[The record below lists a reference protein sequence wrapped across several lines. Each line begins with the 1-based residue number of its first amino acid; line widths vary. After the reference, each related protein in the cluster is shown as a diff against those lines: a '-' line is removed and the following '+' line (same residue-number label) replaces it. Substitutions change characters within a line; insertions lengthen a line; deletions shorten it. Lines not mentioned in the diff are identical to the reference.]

1 MKRTALA
8 ISQFFLKHRNVI
20 VEIICYLFIFLFLYA
35 AFSKLMDV
43 QQFQV
48 QMSKS
53 PLITQF
59 SGLMAWAVP
68 ILEIIIA
75 IFLFIPRL
83 RLIGLYASFSLMFVF
98 TGYIFIIQNFS
109 PYVPCSCGGIL
120 NSMGW
125 TEHFIFNIGFTLLA
139 VFGIFLY
146 NRQQQNAHAYALA

>member
-1 MKRTALA
+1 MKNAVLTLPRFVLR
-8 ISQFFLKHRNVI
+8 KRNI
-20 VEIICYLFIFLFLYA
+20 ILETICYLFIFLFLYA

-43 QQFQV
+43 QKFQV

-59 SGLMAWAVP
+59 AGLLAWGVP
-68 ILEIIIA
+68 ILEIIVA
-75 IFLFIPRL
+75 IFLFVPRL
-83 RLIGLYASFSLMFVF
+83 RLTGLYASFSLMLAF

-120 NSMGW
+120 SSMGW
-125 TEHFIFNIGFTLLA
+125 TEHFFFNIGFTLLA

-146 NRQQQNAHAYALA
+146 NREQSHAHSYALA

>member
-1 MKRTALA
+1 M
-8 ISQFFLKHRNVI
+8 
-20 VEIICYLFIFLFLYA
+20 FLFLYA

-43 QQFQV
+43 QKFQV

-59 SGLMAWAVP
+59 AGLLAWGVP
-68 ILEIIIA
+68 ILEIIVA
-75 IFLFIPRL
+75 IFLFVPRL
-83 RLIGLYASFSLMFVF
+83 RLTGLYASFSLMLAF

-120 NSMGW
+120 SSMGW
-125 TEHFIFNIGFTLLA
+125 TEHFFFNIGFTLLA

-146 NRQQQNAHAYALA
+146 NREQSHAHSYALA

>member
-1 MKRTALA
+1 MKQVALA
-8 ISQFFLKHRNVI
+8 IPRFILRNRNI
-20 VEIICYLFIFLFLYA
+20 ILEIICYLFIFLFLYA
-35 AFSKLMDV
+35 AISKLMDV
-43 QQFQV
+43 QKFQV

-59 SGLMAWAVP
+59 AGILAWGVP

-75 IFLFIPRL
+75 VFLFVPRL

-120 NSMGW
+120 SSMGW

-146 NRQQQNAHAYALA
+146 NRQQSQAHSYALA